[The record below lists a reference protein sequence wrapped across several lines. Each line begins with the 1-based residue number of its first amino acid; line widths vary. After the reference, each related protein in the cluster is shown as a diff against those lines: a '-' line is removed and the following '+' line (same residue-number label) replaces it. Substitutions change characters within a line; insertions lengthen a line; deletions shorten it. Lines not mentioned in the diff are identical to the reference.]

1 MGGNVKQFNQNYFM
15 KLGKISLQ
23 VLLSIHLFY
32 NLAIPLL
39 EHIPK
44 RNNCKRPQRDMYKN
58 TCSCFINNDYKLAN
72 IKMEFIINSKDLTK
86 FLSGFCKTFPSLKLK
101 MLAFKLT
108 LLTV

>member
-1 MGGNVKQFNQNYFM
+1 MQFNQNYFM

-44 RNNCKRPQRDMYKN
+44 RNNCQRPQRDVYKN
-58 TCSCFINNDYKLAN
+58 TCSCFINNDYKLKEKKLWWY
-72 IKMEFIINSKDLTK
+72 IHSMEYQKVVTTD
-86 FLSGFCKTFPSLKLK
+86 
-101 MLAFKLT
+101 
-108 LLTV
+108 

>member
-1 MGGNVKQFNQNYFM
+1 MKKRKPSYIVGGNVKQFNQNYFM

-58 TCSCFINNDYKLAN
+58 TCSCFINNDYKLKEKNCGGIFIQWN
-72 IKMEFIINSKDLTK
+72 IRK
-86 FLSGFCKTFPSLKLK
+86 
-101 MLAFKLT
+101 
-108 LLTV
+108 